1 MIEAIKGGV
10 RLHLF
15 IQPKSSK
22 NEVVGPHNDE
32 LKIKI
37 TAPPIDGRANEGLIE
52 FLSDYFDIPK
62 RDIVLVRGDTGRH
75 KTVDLLGVDLEVAHR
90 LLLKSQGPF

>member
-1 MIEAIKGGV
+1 MIESVKGGV

-22 NEVVGPHNDE
+22 NEVVGPHNGE

-62 RDIVLVRGDTGRH
+62 RNVVLVKGETGRH
-75 KTVDLLGVDLEVAHR
+75 KTVDLLGVEEAR
-90 LLLKSQGPF
+90 AKELLKI

>member
-1 MIEAIKGGV
+1 MIETTKGGV

-22 NEVVGPHNDE
+22 NEVVGSHNGL

-37 TAPPIDGRANEGLIE
+37 TAPPVDGKANECLIE
-52 FLSDYFDIPK
+52 FLSDVFDIPK
-62 RDIVLVRGDTGRH
+62 RDITIIRGETGRN
-75 KTVDLLGVDLEVAHR
+75 KTVELSGLTEEAVKTKLN
-90 LLLKSQGPF
+90 LKS

>member
-1 MIEAIKGGV
+1 MIESITGGV
-10 RLHLF
+10 RVHLF

-22 NEVVGPHNDE
+22 NEVVGPHNGE
-32 LKIKI
+32 IKIKI

-62 RDIVLVRGDTGRH
+62 RSVLLVKGDTGRH
-75 KTVDLLGVDLEVAHR
+75 KTVDLFGISESQAR
-90 LLLKSQGPF
+90 QLLKAN

>member
-1 MIEAIKGGV
+1 MIESIKGGV

-22 NEVVGPHNDE
+22 NEVVGIHNGE
-32 LKIKI
+32 IKIKI

-52 FLSDYFDIPK
+52 YLSDLFDVPK
-62 RDIVLVRGDTGRH
+62 RDIILAKGETGRH
-75 KTVDLLGVDLEVAHR
+75 KTVDIAGVDENTAR
-90 LLLKSQGPF
+90 LLLKI

>member
-1 MIEAIKGGV
+1 MIESIKGGV

-22 NEVVGPHNDE
+22 NEVVGPHNGE

-52 FLSDYFDIPK
+52 FLSDHFDIPK
-62 RDIVLVRGDTGRH
+62 RSVVLVKGDTGRH
-75 KTVDLLGVDLEVAHR
+75 KTVDLLGVDEEHAKE
-90 LLLKSQGPF
+90 LLKLK

>member
-1 MIEAIKGGV
+1 MIEVTKGGV

-22 NEVVGPHNDE
+22 NEVVGLHNGL

-37 TAPPIDGRANEGLIE
+37 TAPPIDGKANEGLIA

-62 RDIVLVRGDTGRH
+62 RDIVLVRGETGRT
-75 KTVDLLGVDLEVAHR
+75 KTVELLGLSEQLVKEK
-90 LLLKSQGPF
+90 LKL